1 MLQVGGAAGGGCPCC
16 LHRASQTDKAP
27 TAAAGCLA
35 EAVLCA
41 AAFCMV
47 AVWVDANQLLPQ
59 EQVAA
64 ASRLLPHFRFAHMRP
79 HNAATYWHA
88 FSWFR

>member
-1 MLQVGGAAGGGCPCC
+1 
-16 LHRASQTDKAP
+16 
-27 TAAAGCLA
+27 
-35 EAVLCA
+35 
-41 AAFCMV
+41 MV